1 MSEEKKE
8 CYKVQSKTNRSEF
21 DERRRVFIE
30 QKKNQVDSEVPQLN
44 VIEAVK
50 QRREAKNSKLEA
62 SRLLGFQAHPC
73 LKGARSTQNK
83 D

>member
-62 SRLLGFQAHPC
+62 RRQQDEVEAFKAV
-73 LKGARSTQNK
+73 KIRE
-83 D
+83 